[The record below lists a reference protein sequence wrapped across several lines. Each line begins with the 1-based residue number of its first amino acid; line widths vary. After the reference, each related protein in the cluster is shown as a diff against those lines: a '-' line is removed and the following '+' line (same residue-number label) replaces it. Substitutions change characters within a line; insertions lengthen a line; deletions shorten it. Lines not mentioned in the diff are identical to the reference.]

1 MGEKVRCEAREQM
14 SVLMSLAL
22 DGRLD
27 RDRQPE
33 LEQHVATC
41 PDCRSEWNAMQQV
54 SAMLAKSPMVRPSS
68 GFSLR
73 VERRLT
79 QRTLQRRQLFRGMA
93 LLTSSLS
100 LAGVG
105 AALVLVI
112 GFGLAAWL
120 WFGSQPAWQQASLSV
135 PQVASGLSL
144 VGKGASLFLKDL
156 LERYGLPVMLL
167 LATGLA
173 VTGGLWAWLVS
184 RKPGRSHRNGYA

>member
-14 SVLMSLAL
+14 SVSMSLAL
-22 DGRLD
+22 DGQLD
-27 RDRQPE
+27 RDRRSE

-41 PDCRSEWNAMQQV
+41 PDCQSEWKAMQQV
-54 SAMLAKSPMVRPSS
+54 STMLAESPMVGPSF

-73 VERRLT
+73 VERRLV
-79 QRTLQRRQLFRGMA
+79 QRTTKRRQLFRGVA

-120 WFGSQPAWQQASLSV
+120 WFGSQPVWQQASLSV
-135 PQVASGLSL
+135 PQVASGLGL

-167 LATGLA
+167 LGTGLA
-173 VTGGLWAWLVS
+173 VTGALWAWLLS
-184 RKPGRSHRNGYA
+184 RKSDRSHRNGYA